1 MGIFNDPKRLAKLLA
16 SVKTSGFRPLTP
28 IQVSEYIQE
37 AIVELGDEKEV
48 MKRLDLGGP
57 KQEDMSMMNGFKNL
71 RTKVIDDYQNM
82 VAWGKTDIENGKL
95 NFTAAHLMSAFEPE
109 EQNKLFSAC
118 FELAQ
123 KGTKFPTKEE
133 LKRVKQYYNENK
145 DVNFDDAIAYILK
158 IDRPPKGFTSAVF
171 MAALDQEVFEMLQAK
186 AENDG
191 ESVREIALKILKKHY
206 AENVESVKVME
217 SGIIR
222 MIFSKEGKDEFD
234 RKATS
239 KKIRKNQLV
248 NDLVKEGC
256 S

>member
-16 SVKTSGFRPLTP
+16 SVKTSGVRPLSP
-28 IQVSEYIQE
+28 IEVSEYIQE

-48 MKRLDLGGP
+48 MKRLDIGT
-57 KQEDMSMMNGFKNL
+57 SMMNGFKNL
-71 RTKVIDDYQNM
+71 ITKVAEDLQNTA
-82 VAWGKTDIENGKL
+82 AWGKTDLENGKI
-95 NFTAAHLMSAFEPE
+95 NFTSMHLMSALEKD
-109 EQNKLFSAC
+109 EQIKLFNAA
-118 FELAQ
+118 EQ
-123 KGTKFPTKEE
+123 RYYNDGTEFPNKEE
-133 LKRVKQYYNENK
+133 FKRIKEDYKKNPEK
-145 DVNFDDAIAYILK
+145 TIDDAISYILK

-191 ESVREIALKILKKHY
+191 ESVKETALKILKKHY

-222 MIFSKEGKDEFD
+222 MLFSKEGKDEFD
-234 RKATS
+234 RKAAS

-248 NDLVKEGC
+248 NDLVKEDC

>member
-16 SVKTSGFRPLTP
+16 SVNTSGFRPLTP

-48 MKRLDLGGP
+48 MKRLDLST
-57 KQEDMSMMNGFKNL
+57 SMMNGFKNL
-71 RTKVIDDYQNM
+71 ITKVADELQNM
-82 VAWGKTDIENGKL
+82 AAWGKTDLENGKI
-95 NFTAAHLMSAFEPE
+95 NFTALHLMSTLEKD
-109 EQNKLFSAC
+109 EQIKLFSAV
-118 FELAQ
+118 EQ
-123 KGTKFPTKEE
+123 RYHTDGTEFPTKEE
-133 LKRVKQYYNENK
+133 FKRIKEDYKKNPEK
-145 DVNFDDAIAYILK
+145 TIDDSISYILK

-171 MAALDQEVFEMLQAK
+171 MAALDQEIFEMLQAK

-191 ESVREIALKILKKHY
+191 ETVKETALKILKKHY
-206 AENVESVKVME
+206 AEDVESVKVMG

-222 MIFSKEGKDEFD
+222 MIFSKEGKNEFD
-234 RKATS
+234 KNAAS

-248 NDLVKEGC
+248 NELVKMGC